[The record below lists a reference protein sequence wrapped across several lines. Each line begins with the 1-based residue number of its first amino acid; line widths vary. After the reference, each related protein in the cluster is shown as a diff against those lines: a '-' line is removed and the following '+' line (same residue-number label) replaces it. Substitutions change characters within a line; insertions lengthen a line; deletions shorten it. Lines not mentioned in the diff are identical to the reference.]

1 MRVLQ
6 ITKRCVTLLATACV
20 ALTGCG
26 ESGPDAPFNPSGT
39 SGDLAALNATFESPT
54 FASFSWFSPQF
65 DAALGGSTLVS
76 TSSGA
81 FNFRRA
87 TTAGEYRAAAARTA
101 RNLAALVRKG
111 PNESFS
117 ASSASI
123 PSELAGKTFEYVDG
137 SYVAT
142 ARTGAPSNGVRF
154 ILYAVDPVTFT
165 PVEPLVETGYVQL
178 SDLSGGTTQAARV
191 LVVSGT
197 TTYLDYTV
205 SFTATTTSGQ
215 VTVNGYVTDGALRAN
230 LLLRSTVT
238 SAGGLTLLYRVT
250 VPERDVLVN
259 LTITAEGL
267 DQEAA
272 SIEMSLTM
280 SGPNGAVRLSGTF
293 TQTGGTLSVSVNGEA
308 YATITSTGAGEPTIT
323 GADGEQLTEED
334 VDAIHGVFDM
344 TGEAFTSFDAMIMP
358 VGVFMAPP
366 A

>member
-26 ESGPDAPFNPSGT
+26 ESGPEAPYNPTGT
-39 SGDLAALNATFESPT
+39 SSDLAAVNATFESST

-65 DAALGGSTLVS
+65 DAALGGAALVS
-76 TSSGA
+76 TSAGA

-87 TTAGEYRAAAARTA
+87 TTGGEFRAAAARTA
-101 RNLAALVRKG
+101 RTLAALARKR

-117 ASSASI
+117 ASSAAI
-123 PSELAGKTFEYVDG
+123 PSELAGKTFEYVG
-137 SYVAT
+137 GEYVPT

-178 SDLSGGTTQAARV
+178 TDLSGGTTQAARV
-191 LVVSGT
+191 IVVSGT

-205 SFTATTTSGQ
+205 SLTATATSGQ
-215 VTVNGYVTDGALRAN
+215 VTVNGFVTDGSVRAN

-250 VPERDVLVN
+250 VPERDVSIN
-259 LTITAEGL
+259 LTMTAAGL
-267 DQEAA
+267 DQQ
-272 SIEMSLTM
+272 SVTIEMSLTM
-280 SGPNGAVRLSGTF
+280 SGPNGTITLTGTF
-293 TQTGGTLSVSVNGEA
+293 TETGGTLTVRANGES
-308 YATITSTGAGEPTIT
+308 YATITSTGVGEPTIS
-323 GADGEQLTEED
+323 GADGEPLTGED
-334 VDAIHGVFDM
+334 LEAIQGVFHM
-344 TGEAFTSFDAMIMP
+344 TGEAFASFDEMIMP
-358 VGVFMAPP
+358 VGSFMAPP